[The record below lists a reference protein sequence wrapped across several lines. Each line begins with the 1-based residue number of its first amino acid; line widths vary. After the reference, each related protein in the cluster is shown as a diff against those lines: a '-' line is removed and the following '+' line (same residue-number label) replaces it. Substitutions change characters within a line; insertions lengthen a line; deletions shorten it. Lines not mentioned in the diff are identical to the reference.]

1 MYLRSDYYNLLNDK
15 LTILLAD
22 LIVDVQN
29 GKGYYIA
36 YEEAQTLIYKSAN
49 PSYNPAVDK
58 VGDFCYWN
66 IPTVDA
72 AEFTVARK
80 LLINAKNGI

>member
-1 MYLRSDYYNLLNDK
+1 M
-15 LTILLAD
+15 LAD
-22 LIVDVQN
+22 IILDVQN
-29 GKGYYIA
+29 GKDYYTA

-49 PSYNPAVDK
+49 PNYDPAVDK

-66 IPTVDA
+66 IPPVDS

-80 LLINAKNGI
+80 LLLNATK